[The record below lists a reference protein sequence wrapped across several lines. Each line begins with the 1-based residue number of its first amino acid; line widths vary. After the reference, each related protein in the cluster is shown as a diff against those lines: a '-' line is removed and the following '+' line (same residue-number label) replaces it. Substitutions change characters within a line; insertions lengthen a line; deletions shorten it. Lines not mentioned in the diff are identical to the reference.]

1 VIRSMSSRR
10 LVVLLGS
17 LSAMASASV
26 FARSRCAMHP
36 ETYHMR
42 GAREPKHSDKYVI
55 VDATTMHRANSLHEG
70 EASDLALRIAD
81 VVNWAYRGGKRDS
94 SASRA
99 WTTEQH
105 LLSGIRTTPA
115 AVESMIRNACQQG
128 PKERAL
134 FLAQL
139 AGTDSADPDSNVVGT
154 VHVERCGGDSNEAE
168 IGLLSVDPSLQGSGI
183 GGTLL
188 RAAERHALSAMGCR
202 KAVLW
207 VISSRADLR
216 AWYEGSCGYTATGET
231 APFPTGANVG
241 ALRPGV
247 ALEFVR
253 LVKALDKEPQP

>member
-1 VIRSMSSRR
+1 
-10 LVVLLGS
+10 
-17 LSAMASASV
+17 
-26 FARSRCAMHP
+26 
-36 ETYHMR
+36 MR
-42 GAREPKHSDKYVI
+42 GEPKHSDKYVI
-55 VDATTMHRANSLHEG
+55 VDATTMHRANSLHEGEASDLALRIAEG

-241 ALRPGV
+241 APRPGVV